1 MNQGVATPSKY
12 TPQTLP
18 VEQTYDLI
26 DVIRAYPVD
35 AFNYILV
42 PLGISFKDTTQGS
55 GEQIIYCFFNMQ
67 ENVYKDKLNTQTFIK
82 TLAYLETTKLQYSVL
97 GDEVVPLDT
106 VTDEVLSYVNY
117 DSLFVVYDEWC

>member
-82 TLAYLETTKLQYSVL
+82 TLAYLETTKL
-97 GDEVVPLDT
+97 
-106 VTDEVLSYVNY
+106 
-117 DSLFVVYDEWC
+117 